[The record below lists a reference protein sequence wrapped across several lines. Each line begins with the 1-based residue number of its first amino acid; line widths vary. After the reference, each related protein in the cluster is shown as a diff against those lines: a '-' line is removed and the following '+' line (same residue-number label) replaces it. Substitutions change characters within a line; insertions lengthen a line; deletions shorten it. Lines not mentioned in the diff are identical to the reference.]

1 MNASPHPAIT
11 LLLCGDVMTG
21 RGIDQILPHPG
32 RPEIFEP
39 YLRSAVDYVDLA
51 EAVHGPIARTADF
64 TAPWG
69 DALAILDQIKPDVR
83 IANLETAVTTSDRP
97 WPGKDIHYRMH
108 PANLPCLTGFGMDV
122 CTLANNHVL
131 DWCHTG
137 LIETLDELR
146 NAGVRTAGAGRDVRE
161 AWLPAGVDVAG
172 KGRILV
178 FAFGCASS
186 GIPAA
191 WAAGKNTPGVAWV
204 ADLSKRTVEEIAA
217 RIEPLRQAGDVVIA
231 SIHWGGNWGYAIPAS
246 HRAFAHGLIDMA
258 GVDVIHGHS
267 SHHPMGLEVYRGR
280 PVFYGCGDLVNDY
293 EGIAGF
299 EDFHPELALLYLVT
313 LTEGGLHRLELV
325 PLQRLRFC
333 LRRATQA
340 QAAWLRQKLAT
351 ESIGLDRPL
360 AIDAQGHLHC
370 SGFT

>member
-97 WPGKDIHYRMH
+97 WPGKDVHYRML

-191 WAAGKNTPGVAWV
+191 WAAGKNTPGIAWV

-340 QAAWLRQKLAT
+340 QAPWLRQKLAT
-351 ESIGLDRPL
+351 ESIGLDRQL
-360 AIDAQGHLHC
+360 TIDAQGHLHC